1 VNIPLP
7 YVSQEA
13 NKLYYNTKIIQ
24 SSNKTK
30 TIWKVVNQ
38 LTSKNKVQNDILT
51 VKKNNCVTDDQFK
64 ISQLFNKYFSTTA
77 DKINTTKNNK
87 PLTVSMN
94 YLSHAFNTSF
104 PRKLINNITRTE
116 IEKIIKNLKPSNS
129 HGYDEISTKVLKCS
143 SNVVSSPLTYI
154 FNLVISTGTFPTR
167 MKYSIVKP
175 LFKKGDKRNIS
186 NYRPISLLIS
196 FSKILEKIIYTRL

>member
-1 VNIPLP
+1 
-7 YVSQEA
+7 
-13 NKLYYNTKIIQ
+13 
-24 SSNKTK
+24 
-30 TIWKVVNQ
+30 VVNQ
-38 LTSKNKVQNDILT
+38 LTGKNKVQNDILT
-51 VKKNNCVTDDQFK
+51 VKKNNCVRDEQYK
-64 ISQLFNKYFSTTA
+64 ICQLLNEYFSTIV

-104 PRKLINNITRTE
+104 PRMLINNIARTE

-129 HGYDEISTKVLKCS
+129 HDYDEISTKVLKCS
-143 SNVVSSPLTYI
+143 LNIISSPLTYI
-154 FNLVISTGTFPTR
+154 FNLALSTGTFPTR

-175 LFKKGDKRNIS
+175 LFKKGDKSNIS

-196 FSKILEKIIYTRL
+196 FSKIVGKIIYMRLYKHLVTHNILVREQYGFRDNSSTQKASFHVLN